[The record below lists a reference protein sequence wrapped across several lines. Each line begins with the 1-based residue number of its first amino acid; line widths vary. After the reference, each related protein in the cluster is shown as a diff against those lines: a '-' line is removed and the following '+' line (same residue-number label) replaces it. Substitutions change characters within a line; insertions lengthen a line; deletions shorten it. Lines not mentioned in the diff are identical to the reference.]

1 MSDRMGPTETAAAEA
16 AAAEVLRGAQ
26 LRFGGEV
33 VGTVAACDP
42 GPVALNYRECFVRDF
57 AVSAA
62 ALLAAGRADSVR
74 AFIVTVA
81 GLQVRA
87 GADAGMRAAPGLM
100 PASFAV
106 ARGEGAGDRAHERIV
121 ADFGQRAIGRVA
133 PIDAALWW
141 LLILRAYRRATGD
154 EELQRAPEVR
164 GATEGIL
171 SLYLQ
176 PQFEMLPSLL
186 VPDGSA
192 MIDRRMGVYGHPLD
206 VQVLFWAGL
215 RAACEVLD
223 ASDPLRDRAFERL
236 VALGRH
242 LRRNY
247 WLDRARIEVIRR
259 YPVEEFGD
267 ARLNPWNLHPDAIP
281 TWTMAWLSE
290 GGGYYAG
297 NLGPA
302 RLDPRFFALGNLLAV
317 STGLAPAAHAD
328 GLFSLIERHERDL
341 LGETGVK
348 LAYPPVEGRDW
359 ALLTGSDQKNVPW
372 SYHNGGS
379 WPMLLWPLA
388 SAARVAGRADLAR
401 RVLAS
406 AVPRLQRDD
415 WPEYYDGPYG
425 GLIGRRARL
434 RQTWSAAAALA
445 ATALLRDPEAEDPF
459 AFPRDD
465 ALEAA
470 VEGSDG
476 PADDGASAGVH
487 AARPGDPIA

>member
-1 MSDRMGPTETAAAEA
+1 MTDDVPSGEA
-16 AAAEVLRGAQ
+16 SAAEVLGRAQ

-42 GPVALNYRECFVRDF
+42 GPALLNYRECFVRDF

-62 ALLAAGRADSVR
+62 ALLAAGKARSVR

-81 GLQVRA
+81 KLQA
-87 GADAGMRAAPGLM
+87 HGGADAGMRAAPGLM

-106 ARGEGAGDRAHERIV
+106 VRDAGASEGEGTDERIV

-154 EELQRAPEVR
+154 EELQRTTEVR
-164 GATEGIL
+164 DAIEGIL

-215 RAACEVLD
+215 RAACELLD
-223 ASDPLRDRAFERL
+223 AGDPLRDRAFERL
-236 VALGRH
+236 VALGLH
-242 LRRNY
+242 LRRHY
-247 WLDRARIEVIRR
+247 WLDRARIEEIRR

-267 ARLNPWNLHPDAIP
+267 ARRNPWNLHPDAIP

-302 RLDPRFFALGNLLAV
+302 KLDPRFFALGNLLAV

-348 LAYPPVEGRDW
+348 LTYPPLEGRDW

-388 SAARVAGRADLAR
+388 SAARAAARVELAR
-401 RVLAS
+401 RVLDG
-406 AVPRLQRDD
+406 AVPRLHRDD

-434 RQTWSAAAALA
+434 RQTWSAAAA
-445 ATALLRDPEAEDPF
+445 PSP
-459 AFPRDD
+459 
-465 ALEAA
+465 
-470 VEGSDG
+470 
-476 PADDGASAGVH
+476 
-487 AARPGDPIA
+487 

>member
-1 MSDRMGPTETAAAEA
+1 MGDPSRRAERSAAD
-16 AAAEVLRGAQ
+16 VLQRAQ

-42 GPVALNYRECFVRDF
+42 GPVLLNYRECFVRDF

-62 ALLAAGRADSVR
+62 ALLAAGQARSVR
-74 AFIVTVA
+74 AFVVTVA
-81 GLQVRA
+81 RLQAHGGV
-87 GADAGMRAAPGLM
+87 DAGMRPAPGLL

-106 ARGEGAGDRAHERIV
+106 VRDAGASEGEGAEERIV

-154 EELQRAPEVR
+154 EELQRTPEVR
-164 GATEGIL
+164 GTIEGIL

-192 MIDRRMGVYGHPLD
+192 MIDRRMGVYGHPLG

-215 RAACEVLD
+215 RAACELLD
-223 ASDPLRDRAFERL
+223 AGDPLRDRAYERL
-236 VALGRH
+236 VALGLH

-247 WLDRARIEVIRR
+247 WLDRGRIEEIRR

-267 ARLNPWNLHPDAIP
+267 AQRNPWNLHPDAIP

-302 RLDPRFFALGNLLAV
+302 KLDPRLFALGNLLAV

-348 LAYPPVEGRDW
+348 LAYPPLEGRDW

-388 SAARVAGRADLAR
+388 SAARAAGRVELAR
-401 RVLAS
+401 RVLQG
-406 AVPRLQRDD
+406 AVPRLHRDD
-415 WPEYYDGPYG
+415 WPEYYDGPFG

-459 AFPRDD
+459 AFARDE

-470 VEGSDG
+470 LEGTE
-476 PADDGASAGVH
+476 PAVDAGASVEA
-487 AARPGDPIA
+487 

>member
-1 MSDRMGPTETAAAEA
+1 MTDDVPSGEA
-16 AAAEVLRGAQ
+16 SAAEVLGRAQ

-42 GPVALNYRECFVRDF
+42 GPALLNYRECFVRDF

-62 ALLAAGRADSVR
+62 ALLAAGKARSVR

-81 GLQVRA
+81 KLQA
-87 GADAGMRAAPGLM
+87 HGGADAGMRAAPGLM

-106 ARGEGAGDRAHERIV
+106 VRDAAASEGEGTDERIV

-154 EELQRAPEVR
+154 EELQRTTEVR
-164 GATEGIL
+164 DAIEGIL

-215 RAACEVLD
+215 RAACELLD
-223 ASDPLRDRAFERL
+223 AGDPLRDRAFERL
-236 VALGRH
+236 VALGLH
-242 LRRNY
+242 LRRHY
-247 WLDRARIEVIRR
+247 WLDRARIEEIRR

-267 ARLNPWNLHPDAIP
+267 ARRNPWNLHPDAIP

-302 RLDPRFFALGNLLAV
+302 KLDPRFFALGNLLAV

-348 LAYPPVEGRDW
+348 LTYPPLEGRDW

-388 SAARVAGRADLAR
+388 SAARAAARVELAR
-401 RVLAS
+401 RVLDG
-406 AVPRLQRDD
+406 AVPRLHRDD

-445 ATALLRDPEAEDPF
+445 ATALLRDPEADDPF
-459 AFPRDD
+459 AFARDEALETALEGGQRTEEDVASAVGVPRDPPPP
-465 ALEAA
+465 
-470 VEGSDG
+470 S
-476 PADDGASAGVH
+476 P
-487 AARPGDPIA
+487 

>member
-1 MSDRMGPTETAAAEA
+1 MTDDVPSGEA
-16 AAAEVLRGAQ
+16 SAAEVLGRAQ

-42 GPVALNYRECFVRDF
+42 GPALLNYRECFVRDF

-62 ALLAAGRADSVR
+62 ALLAAGKARSVR

-81 GLQVRA
+81 KLQA
-87 GADAGMRAAPGLM
+87 HGGADAGMRAAPGLM

-106 ARGEGAGDRAHERIV
+106 VRDAGASEGEGTDERIV

-154 EELQRAPEVR
+154 EELQRTTEVR
-164 GATEGIL
+164 DAIEGIL

-215 RAACEVLD
+215 RAACELLD
-223 ASDPLRDRAFERL
+223 AGDPLRDRAFERL
-236 VALGRH
+236 VALGLH
-242 LRRNY
+242 LRRHY
-247 WLDRARIEVIRR
+247 WLDRARIEEIRR

-267 ARLNPWNLHPDAIP
+267 ARRNPWNLHPDAIP

-302 RLDPRFFALGNLLAV
+302 KLDPRFFALGNLLAV

-348 LAYPPVEGRDW
+348 LTYPPLEGRDW

-388 SAARVAGRADLAR
+388 SAARAAARVELAR
-401 RVLAS
+401 RVLDG
-406 AVPRLQRDD
+406 AVPRLHRDD

-445 ATALLRDPEAEDPF
+445 ATALLRDPEADDPF
-459 AFPRDD
+459 AFARDEALETALEGGQRTEEDVASAVGVPRD
-465 ALEAA
+465 LPPP
-470 VEGSDG
+470 S
-476 PADDGASAGVH
+476 P
-487 AARPGDPIA
+487 

>member
-1 MSDRMGPTETAAAEA
+1 MTDDVASSEA
-16 AAAEVLRGAQ
+16 SAAEVLRRAQ

-42 GPVALNYRECFVRDF
+42 GPVLLNYRECFVRDF

-62 ALLAAGRADSVR
+62 ALLAAGQASSVR

-81 GLQVRA
+81 RLQA
-87 GADAGMRAAPGLM
+87 HGGADAGMRAAPGLM

-106 ARGEGAGDRAHERIV
+106 VRDAGKGEGADERIV

-154 EELQRAPEVR
+154 EELQRAPDVR
-164 GATEGIL
+164 DAIEGIL

-215 RAACEVLD
+215 RAACELLD
-223 ASDPLRDRAFERL
+223 ADDPLRDRAFERL
-236 VALGRH
+236 VALGLH
-242 LRRNY
+242 LRRHY
-247 WLDRARIEVIRR
+247 WLDRSRIEEIRR

-267 ARLNPWNLHPDAIP
+267 ARRNPWNLHPDAIP

-302 RLDPRFFALGNLLAV
+302 KLDPRFFALGNLLAV

-348 LAYPPVEGRDW
+348 LAYPALEGRDW

-388 SAARVAGRADLAR
+388 SAARAAGRVELAR
-401 RVLAS
+401 RVLQD
-406 AVPRLQRDD
+406 AVPRLHRDD

-445 ATALLRDPEAEDPF
+445 ATALMRDPEADDPF
-459 AFPRDD
+459 AFARDE

-470 VEGSDG
+470 L
-476 PADDGASAGVH
+476 DGAEPVMDDETTVGSPPVDAPLGE
-487 AARPGDPIA
+487 P